1 MKSGSVPTGL
11 QVKPMVEEREP
22 ENATLILKV
31 DGGKLS
37 QQPTTTGINPTKT

>member
-1 MKSGSVPTGL
+1 
-11 QVKPMVEEREP
+11 MVEEREP

-37 QQPTTTGINPTKT
+37 QQPMTERTNPTET